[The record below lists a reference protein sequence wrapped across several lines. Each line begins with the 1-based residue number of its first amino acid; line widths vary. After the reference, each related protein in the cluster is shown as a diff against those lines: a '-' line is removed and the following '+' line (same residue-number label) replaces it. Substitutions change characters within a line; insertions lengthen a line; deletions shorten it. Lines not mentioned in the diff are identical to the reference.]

1 MTNNNLSKTT
11 VRRIFSLL
19 IPRWELLANENIDKA
34 INIIES
40 VWIDISDSLLEKTF
54 EDVKEDLL
62 QHYVR
67 NNDYETGYLFE
78 EVLKAYSLEYSSI
91 KIFIESILDTGNFND
106 IDSLHAFS
114 SLLDYELSKEGLR
127 LVIVKYDEL
136 DFPIQVVDEVKNVQ
150 DLPQNV
156 KVNDIPFYVYKTS
169 VIKAKEQE
177 YFILV
182 PNKRWNDYSVV
193 SVFGLTYYYDYGKKS
208 IDMGSLRII
217 HRDELTT
224 WEILPDKFLQLSD
237 DFCSLGYSDDFYE
250 EFLRLFK
257 IDNTVSMLFALQDAA
272 YFSDIQE
279 KFEKTYNFTKSL
291 IRSDNAERYLREVR
305 PLLNG
310 ADMENFY
317 SFTYNF
323 KPAYSTQETNVSFG
337 FNTQGPIADRIF
349 AIIGKNGTGKT
360 QLLNSLPHSL
370 SEKKLEQFNNKLPSF
385 SKVIAISY
393 SVFDNFI
400 LPQKNVNLNYVYC
413 GLKDADGDI
422 RSNKGLAV
430 SFHHNWKR
438 IQDQQR
444 IEKWKKVLLNF
455 IDKDIINQFI
465 VDNDY
470 LYDEN
475 NPAVNVDEFNKV
487 KNRLSS
493 GQSILL
499 YIITQVVANIRFD
512 SLILYDEPE
521 THLHP
526 NAVVELM
533 NTLYDLVNE
542 FESFC
547 IIATHS
553 PIVIRELFSK
563 NVYILERENN
573 IPVIRRIGIES
584 FGENLGV
591 LTEEVFGDRGV
602 PKQYKKILSKL
613 VSEGKTF
620 DEIINILEFDEVPL
634 SLNARIYLKH
644 IIERNNE

>member
-1 MTNNNLSKTT
+1 MTNNNLSKTIA
-11 VRRIFSLL
+11 RRIFSLL
-19 IPRWELLANENIDKA
+19 IPRWELLANEDIDKA
-34 INIIES
+34 IDVVES
-40 VWIDISDSLLEKTF
+40 VWTNISDSLLERTF
-54 EDVKEDLL
+54 EEVKEDLI

-67 NNDYETGYLFE
+67 NNDYETSYLFE
-78 EVLKAYSLEYSSI
+78 DVLKVYSLEYNSI
-91 KIFIESILDTGNFND
+91 KIFIESILETKYFND

-114 SLLDYELSKEGLR
+114 SLLDYELHKEGLR
-127 LVIVKYDEL
+127 LVIRDYDEFG
-136 DFPIQVVDEVKNVQ
+136 FPIQIVDDVENVK
-150 DLPQNV
+150 DLPKNV
-156 KVNDIPFYVYKTS
+156 KVNDIPFYVYKNS

-177 YFILV
+177 YFILD

-193 SVFGLTYYYDYGKKS
+193 SVFSLTYYYDHGKKS
-208 IDMGSLRII
+208 IGMGSLRII
-217 HRDELTT
+217 HIDKFTT
-224 WEILPDKFLQLSD
+224 WEILPDKFLRLSN
-237 DFCSLGYSDDFYE
+237 DFCSLGYSDNFYE
-250 EFLRLFK
+250 DFLKVFK
-257 IDNTVSMLFALQDAA
+257 IDNTISILFALQDVA
-272 YFSDIQE
+272 YFSDIHE

-291 IRSDNAERYLREVR
+291 IRSDNSERYLREVR

-310 ADMENFY
+310 ANMENFY

-323 KPAYSTQETNVSFG
+323 KPAYSTQKTSVSFR
-337 FNTQGPIADRIF
+337 FNTQEPIADRIF

-370 SEKKLEQFNNKLPSF
+370 SSKKNEEFNNKLPSF

-413 GLKDADGDI
+413 GLKDAEGDI
-422 RSNKGLAV
+422 RSNKGLVV

-438 IQDQQR
+438 IQDQDR
-444 IEKWKKVLLNF
+444 IKKWKRILLNF
-455 IDKDIINQFI
+455 IDSDIINQFI
-465 VDNDY
+465 DDDY
-470 LYDEN
+470 VYDEN
-475 NPAVNVDEFNKV
+475 TPAVSVDEFNKV
-487 KNRLSS
+487 KNKLSS

-563 NVYILERENN
+563 NVYILERESN

-613 VSEGKTF
+613 VDEGNTF
-620 DEIINILEFDEVPL
+620 DEIINILEFDEMPL
-634 SLNARIYLKH
+634 SLNTRIYLKH
-644 IIERNNE
+644 IIERKNE

>member
-1 MTNNNLSKTT
+1 MSNSNLSKTII
-11 VRRIFSLL
+11 RRIFSLL
-19 IPRWELLANENIDKA
+19 IPRWELLANENIDEA
-34 INIIES
+34 FNIIES
-40 VWIDISDSLLEKTF
+40 VWSNISDSLLGRKF

-67 NNDYETGYLFE
+67 NNDYETSYLFE
-78 EVLKAYSLEYSSI
+78 EVLKVYSLEYSSI
-91 KIFIESILDTGNFND
+91 KIFVEAILNPRNFND
-106 IDSLHAFS
+106 ADSLYAFS
-114 SLLDYELSKEGLR
+114 SLLDYELLKENLR
-127 LVIVKYDEL
+127 IVIIDYDEL
-136 DFPIQVVDEVKNVQ
+136 DFPIQVVDEVKNFQ
-150 DLPQNV
+150 DLPKNV
-156 KVNDIPFYVYKTS
+156 KVNNIPFYVDKNS
-169 VIKAKEQE
+169 DIDAEESE
-177 YFILV
+177 YFVLT

-193 SVFGLTYYYDYGKKS
+193 STFSLTYYYDFGQKS
-208 IDMGSLRII
+208 TGIGGMRII
-217 HRDELTT
+217 HKEELIT
-224 WEILPDKFLQLSD
+224 WEKIPDKFDRLSN
-237 DFCSLGYSDDFYE
+237 DFCSLGYTNDFYVN
-250 EFLRLFK
+250 FLDRFK
-257 IDNTVSMLFALQDAA
+257 IDNTISILFALQDAA

-279 KFEKTYNFTKSL
+279 KFEKTYNFSKSL
-291 IRSDNAERYLREVR
+291 IRSDRAERYLREVR

-310 ADMENFY
+310 ADMDNFY
-317 SFTYNF
+317 SFEYNF
-323 KPAYSTQETNVSFG
+323 KPAYSTQKTRVSFG
-337 FNTQGPIADRIF
+337 FNNQEPIADRIF

-360 QLLNSLPHSL
+360 QLLNNLPHSL
-370 SEKKLEQFNNKLPSF
+370 SVKKLEEFDNRLPSF

-393 SVFDNFI
+393 SVFDNFT

-422 RSNKGLAV
+422 RSNKGLVV

-438 IQDQQR
+438 IQDQDR
-444 IEKWKKVLLNF
+444 IKKWKRILLNF
-455 IDKDIINQFI
+455 IDGEIIDQFI
-465 VDNDY
+465 VDDY

-475 NPAVNVDEFNKV
+475 IPAVSVDEFNKV

-563 NVYILERENN
+563 NVYILEREDN

-613 VSEGKTF
+613 VEDGKSF
-620 DEIINILEFDEVPL
+620 DEIISILEFDEMPL
-634 SLNARIYLKH
+634 SLNTRIYLKH
-644 IIERNNE
+644 IIKSNNE

>member
-1 MTNNNLSKTT
+1 MAS
-11 VRRIFSLL
+11 
-19 IPRWELLANENIDKA
+19 
-34 INIIES
+34 
-40 VWIDISDSLLEKTF
+40 ISDSLLGRTF
-54 EDVKEDLL
+54 ADVKEDLR
-62 QHYVR
+62 QHYFR
-67 NNDYETGYLFE
+67 NSDYETGYLFE
-78 EVLKAYSLEYSSI
+78 EVLKAYSLGYSSI
-91 KIFIESILDTGNFND
+91 KLFIESILDPKNFND
-106 IDSLHAFS
+106 LDSLHTFS
-114 SLLDYELSKEGLR
+114 NLLDYELLKEGLR
-127 LVIVKYDEL
+127 LVIVDYDEL
-136 DFPIQVVDEVKNVQ
+136 DFPIQVVGELENVQ

-156 KVNDIPFYVYKTS
+156 KVNDIPFYLYKNS
-169 VIKAKEQE
+169 VIKAKEEE
-177 YFILV
+177 YFILE

-193 SVFGLTYYYDYGKKS
+193 SVFSLTYYYDNGQKS
-208 IDMGSLRII
+208 IFMGSLRII
-217 HRDELTT
+217 HRDELVT
-224 WEILPDKFLQLSD
+224 WEIMPDKFLRLGN
-237 DFCSLGYSDDFYE
+237 DFCSLGYSDGFYE
-250 EFLRLFK
+250 DFLRSFK
-257 IDNTVSMLFALQDAA
+257 RDNTISILFALQDAA

-279 KFEKTYNFTKSL
+279 RFEQTYNFTKSL
-291 IRSDNAERYLREVR
+291 TRSDDAERSLREIR
-305 PLLNG
+305 PLLDG

-317 SFTYNF
+317 SFTYTF
-323 KPAYSTQETNVSFG
+323 KPAYSIEKTNVSFG
-337 FNTQGPIADRIF
+337 FNTQAPIADRIY

-360 QLLNSLPHSL
+360 QLLNNLPHSL
-370 SEKKLEQFNNKLPSF
+370 SVKKDEEFNKKIPSF

-393 SVFDNFI
+393 SVFDNFT

-422 RSNKGLAV
+422 RSNKGLVV

-438 IQDQQR
+438 IQEQDR
-444 IEKWKKVLLNF
+444 IKKWRRILLNF
-455 IDKDIINQFI
+455 IDSDIINQFI
-465 VDNDY
+465 IDNDY
-470 LYDEN
+470 IDEN
-475 NPAVNVDEFNKV
+475 TPAVSVDEFNKV

-563 NVYILERENN
+563 NVYILERESN
-573 IPVIRRIGIES
+573 IPVVRRIGIES

-602 PKQYKKILSKL
+602 PKQYKKILSQL
-613 VSEGKTF
+613 VDEGRTF
-620 DEIINILEFDEVPL
+620 DEIINILEFDEMPL
-634 SLNARIYLKH
+634 SLNTRIYLKH
-644 IIERNNE
+644 IIERKNE